1 MITRLDGVGCACAA
15 SNHGCRL
22 VVLTGG
28 PGAGKTAVL
37 EVVRR
42 AFCEHI
48 VVLPE
53 AATVLFGGGFPRHD
67 TDAGRRAAQEAIFRV
82 QRAMETMA
90 IAEGRAAVA
99 LYDRGT
105 LDGLAYWPDGTAAAG
120 KALGIRREEEL
131 ARYHAV
137 IHLRTPPPD
146 RYDYS
151 NPVRR
156 ESFTEALALDTRIA
170 DAWSGHPR
178 RVFVECAEDFI
189 AKLAN
194 AVAAIRAEVPA
205 CCRSHP
211 IAELRE
217 APGSMHCHVAGE

>member
-1 MITRLDGVGCACAA
+1 MGCACAELA
-15 SNHGCRL
+15 HDCRL

-48 VVLPE
+48 VILPE

-67 TDAGRRAAQEAIFRV
+67 TEAGRRAAQEAIFRV
-82 QRAMETMA
+82 QRAMESMVVG
-90 IAEGRAAVA
+90 EHRAAVA
-99 LYDRGT
+99 LCDRGT
-105 LDGLAYWPDGTAAAG
+105 LDGLAYLPQGISAACD
-120 KALGIRREEEL
+120 ALGICRKDEL
-131 ARYHAV
+131 ARYAAV

-156 ESFTEALALDTRIA
+156 ESFAEALALDARTA
-170 DAWSGHPR
+170 DAWEGHPR
-178 RVFVECAEDFI
+178 RVFIACEDDFLAKI
-189 AKLAN
+189 AR
-194 AVAAIRAEVPA
+194 AVAAIRAEIPA
-205 CCRSHP
+205 CCRTHP
-211 IAELRE
+211 ISELGE
-217 APGSMHCHVAGE
+217 ARAMEACRTEPTR